1 VSAKDFTLPLP
12 LNWRVSQEI
21 ARRSRPICYK
31 NAWYGDGTSDYVLCV
46 QEGKRRATIRCKR
59 CDVVALSVETATIPT
74 NPTDHRLLCKQN
86 ARSEASKGYDAL
98 PIYTNKLSEAV
109 WLYLPCVRSQL
120 ALRTKM
126 GVFRQTT
133 TKRHLWR
140 RVGGLV
146 TLGH

>member
-31 NAWYGDGTSDYVLCV
+31 NAWYGGGTSDYVLCV

-98 PIYTNKLSEAV
+98 PIYTNKLSEACDCIYHVFVRNWLLERKWGSFGKPPPRDICGEELVV
-109 WLYLPCVRSQL
+109 W
-120 ALRTKM
+120 
-126 GVFRQTT
+126 
-133 TKRHLWR
+133 
-140 RVGGLV
+140 
-146 TLGH
+146 